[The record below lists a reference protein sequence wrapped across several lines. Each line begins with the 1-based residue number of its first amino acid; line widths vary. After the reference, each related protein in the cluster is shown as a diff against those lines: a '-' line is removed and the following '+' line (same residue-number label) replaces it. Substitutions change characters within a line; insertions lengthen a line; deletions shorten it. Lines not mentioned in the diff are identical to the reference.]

1 MKKIYILQLQ
11 QISLRIRTNT
21 ISNLDKYIFH
31 PAIPTTADAH
41 NYTSTLRNEENLH
54 FAIATNKFENQD
66 KYYFKFGQIHL
77 PPGNSHHRRRPQLH
91 QHFRCFFKYILRFQQ
106 IKSTIRTNTIS
117 NFDKYTLHLTIP
129 IAAHFLHFWH
139 LIDMFDTP
147 IFYINSFSTRNQGYN
162 QL

>member
-1 MKKIYILQLQ
+1 MLLSWPCLGIGMDKTK
-11 QISLRIRTNT
+11 RTFVE
-21 ISNLDKYIFH
+21 IKLKSRWRC
-31 PAIPTTADAH
+31 PAQGGA
-41 NYTSTLRNEENLH
+41 LVEE
-54 FAIATNKFENQD
+54 D
-66 KYYFKFGQIHL
+66 